1 VRAVRP
7 ALAAL
12 ALAASACGVR
22 HPSVQPAPP
31 PAPSACV
38 PAGRW
43 IDPATG
49 FAVPF
54 PDLVARARASRL
66 VLLGEDHDRAAQHA
80 WQLHVIA
87 ALAGVADELVLGFEM
102 FPQTAA
108 PALARW
114 VGGESTREQ
123 FLRETDW
130 AHVWGFDPDLY
141 QGLFDFAR
149 MHRVP
154 MRGLNV
160 SRGLVARVGRG
171 GWSAIPKEEREG
183 VGDPAPATTAYRE
196 HLREAWEAHRPGKAD
211 DGAFDRFVEAQ
222 LTWDRAMAEALVA
235 ALASAPRAIVVGIMG
250 RGHLEHRDGVPAQL
264 AALGARR
271 PLVLLPWNTDRDCAD
286 LSPDLADAVFGIELP
301 ITGSTGDTPL

>member
-1 VRAVRP
+1 MRAVRA

-12 ALAASACGVR
+12 VLAVGACGVR
-22 HPSVQPAPP
+22 HPSVQPRPVP
-31 PAPSACV
+31 KPSTCA

-43 IDPATG
+43 IIPATG
-49 FAVPF
+49 FAVRF

-66 VLLGEDHDRAAQHA
+66 VLLGEDHDSAPQHA
-80 WQLHVIA
+80 WQLHVMA
-87 ALAGVADELVLGFEM
+87 ALAGAAGELVLGFEM

-114 VGGESTREQ
+114 VGGESTRDE

-171 GWSAIPKEEREG
+171 GWTAIPTDEREG
-183 VGDPAPATTAYRE
+183 LGDPAPAGTAYRE
-196 HLREAWEAHRPGKAD
+196 RLREAWDAHPHGSAD

-222 LTWDRAMAEALVA
+222 LTWDRAMAEALVG
-235 ALASAPRAIVVGIMG
+235 ALAAAPRAIVVGIMG

-264 AALGARR
+264 AALGAPR
-271 PLVLLPWNTDRDCAD
+271 PLVLLPWDTDRDCAD

-301 ITGSTGDTPL
+301 IAGSAGETPP